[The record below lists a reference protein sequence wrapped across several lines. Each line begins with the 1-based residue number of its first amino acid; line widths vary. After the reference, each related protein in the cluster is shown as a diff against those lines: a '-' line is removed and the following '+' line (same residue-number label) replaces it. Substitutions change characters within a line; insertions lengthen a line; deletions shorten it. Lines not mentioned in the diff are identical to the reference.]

1 MKDINIEDRLI
12 FALDVPEVSEAKD
25 IVSEL
30 DDSVNFY
37 KIGMEMLMTG
47 KYFELLDWLIK
58 KDKKVFVDLKF
69 FDVPETVGRTIARL
83 SDYGA
88 TFATIHGNQALM
100 EKASK
105 NKNNLKIL
113 AVTALTSLDRG
124 DLDDL
129 GFACDVQ
136 DLVISRAKRAFEAG
150 CDGIVSSGLEV
161 PFIREHVDDK
171 LIAVIAEVRNTFGE
185 NHSYLLFNEDG
196 SEILKGQWL
205 EARKEFH
212 VSPFYHV
219 KGKYKFR
226 FIFNKN
232 KIAVWIDYFDDK
244 KTLLTSVVAKN
255 IELNDYNL
263 LKNLSLMPFMMFKVI
278 FLIHWQ
284 ALKLLLKKN
293 KYIPKPA
300 KPSHKITTSEKI

>member
-12 FALDVPEVSEAKD
+12 FALDLPEVAKAKE
-25 IVSEL
+25 IVVEL

-37 KIGMEMLMTG
+37 KIGMELLMTG
-47 KYFELLDWLIK
+47 QYFELLDWLIA

-83 SDYGA
+83 SQYGA

-100 EKASK
+100 EKAAE

-129 GFACDVQ
+129 GFKCNVK

-161 PFIREHVDDK
+161 PYIREYVDNK
-171 LIAVIAEVRNTFGE
+171 LIAVTPGIRPVANNDDQKRVVDVATAFKSGSDYIVVGRPIKNAENRYQAASNIQKIIKSTF
-185 NHSYLLFNEDG
+185 
-196 SEILKGQWL
+196 
-205 EARKEFH
+205 EA
-212 VSPFYHV
+212 V
-219 KGKYKFR
+219 
-226 FIFNKN
+226 
-232 KIAVWIDYFDDK
+232 
-244 KTLLTSVVAKN
+244 
-255 IELNDYNL
+255 
-263 LKNLSLMPFMMFKVI
+263 
-278 FLIHWQ
+278 
-284 ALKLLLKKN
+284 
-293 KYIPKPA
+293 
-300 KPSHKITTSEKI
+300 

>member
-1 MKDINIEDRLI
+1 MKNIKLEDRLI
-12 FALDVPEVSEAKD
+12 FALDVPEASDAKE

-47 KYFELLDWLIK
+47 QYFELLDWLIK

-88 TFATIHGNQALM
+88 SFATIHGNQALM
-100 EKASK
+100 EKAAE

-129 GFACDVQ
+129 GFECDVKE
-136 DLVISRAKRAFEAG
+136 LVISRAKRAFEAG

-161 PFIREHVDDK
+161 PFIREFVDDR
-171 LIAVIAEVRNTFGE
+171 LIAVTPGIRPVANDDDQKRVVDVATAFQ
-185 NHSYLLFNEDG
+185 SG
-196 SEILKGQWL
+196 SDYIVVGRPIKNAANRY
-205 EARKEFH
+205 EAATN
-212 VSPFYHV
+212 
-219 KGKYKFR
+219 
-226 FIFNKN
+226 IQ
-232 KIAVWIDYFDDK
+232 KIIK
-244 KTLLTSVVAKN
+244 KTFEAV
-255 IELNDYNL
+255 
-263 LKNLSLMPFMMFKVI
+263 
-278 FLIHWQ
+278 
-284 ALKLLLKKN
+284 
-293 KYIPKPA
+293 
-300 KPSHKITTSEKI
+300 

>member
-1 MKDINIEDRLI
+1 MKDIKIEDRLI
-12 FALDVPEVSEAKD
+12 FALDIPEVSEAKK

-37 KIGMEMLMTG
+37 KIGMELLMTG
-47 KYFELLDWLIK
+47 QYFELLDWLIAR
-58 KDKKVFVDLKF
+58 DKKVFVDLKF

-100 EKASK
+100 EKAAE

-129 GFACDVQ
+129 GFDCNVK

-161 PFIREHVDDK
+161 PYIREYVDNK
-171 LIAVIAEVRNTFGE
+171 LIAVTPGIRPVANDDDQKRVVDVATAFKSGSDYIVVGRPIKNAENR
-185 NHSYLLFNEDG
+185 Y
-196 SEILKGQWL
+196 
-205 EARKEFH
+205 EAATN
-212 VSPFYHV
+212 
-219 KGKYKFR
+219 
-226 FIFNKN
+226 IQ
-232 KIAVWIDYFDDK
+232 KIIRSAFEAV
-244 KTLLTSVVAKN
+244 
-255 IELNDYNL
+255 
-263 LKNLSLMPFMMFKVI
+263 
-278 FLIHWQ
+278 
-284 ALKLLLKKN
+284 
-293 KYIPKPA
+293 
-300 KPSHKITTSEKI
+300 

>member
-1 MKDINIEDRLI
+1 MKDIRIEDRLI
-12 FALDVPEVSEAKD
+12 FALDVSEVSEAKK
-25 IVSEL
+25 IVTEL

-37 KIGMEMLMTG
+37 KIGMELLMTG
-47 KYFELLDWLIK
+47 QYFELLNWLIA

-100 EKASK
+100 EKAVE

-129 GFACDVQ
+129 GFDCNVK

-161 PFIREHVDDK
+161 PYIREFVDSK
-171 LIAVIAEVRNTFGE
+171 LIAVTPGIRPVANDDDQKRVVDVATAFKSGSDYIVVGRPIKNAENR
-185 NHSYLLFNEDG
+185 Y
-196 SEILKGQWL
+196 
-205 EARKEFH
+205 EAATN
-212 VSPFYHV
+212 
-219 KGKYKFR
+219 
-226 FIFNKN
+226 IQ
-232 KIAVWIDYFDDK
+232 KIIRSSFEAV
-244 KTLLTSVVAKN
+244 
-255 IELNDYNL
+255 
-263 LKNLSLMPFMMFKVI
+263 
-278 FLIHWQ
+278 
-284 ALKLLLKKN
+284 
-293 KYIPKPA
+293 
-300 KPSHKITTSEKI
+300 